1 MVLFISFVTNSCD
14 EDNNLTTKSVNKT
27 GIYTEKADLAEMIN
41 KIGDRDLKLIELI
54 KNNPVSMIKTDS
66 YQKTKTSS
74 SEYYFD
80 TDNIMALKDNKNQVV
95 YIIPAYKSSNVRDS
109 NIYSISVNINDDFID
124 TKLNILQIK
133 DDGSQEYISRDFA
146 FSSTTSKTSKTK
158 DIECYCTIY
167 ITGGVSQ
174 ATGWDMPLDV
184 VMYCSSCSGGGSSGT
199 SGDFGTATGSNA
211 GATVI
216 SNIWGSS
223 GGGTNYGYVYN
234 YTGDIVYVKL
244 ANFIK
249 QSFVDFTFTLPQE
262 YTIKESFEIS
272 NILYEFLKTEGV
284 TQNNKDFVVS
294 IIDGIESGTV
304 DNYQEASVLL
314 NVYKQ
319 AQEFLA
325 FKNDYFIEHP
335 NTTEAQFQN
344 WFLTPREDKDGDYD
358 STYWDNP
365 NLTFPEQNLPT
376 FQAFDTAYPRI
387 DGSEL
392 AQLVGGQVLQL
403 YNQYPSTVR
412 GFCALKVSR
421 ALNYSG
427 INIPNI
433 ITTNGQPGTVL
444 GSDGKY
450 YFLNAKALNTW
461 MRKTFGVSPQN
472 PNHIKIL
479 GSQGGIN
486 SQNFPS
492 LTAGIKGIYSMVSTN
507 SQWASGHA
515 DLINN
520 GNCIFGCHFY
530 DIPPAPIDYIDIW
543 KLN

>member
-1 MVLFISFVTNSCD
+1 
-14 EDNNLTTKSVNKT
+14 
-27 GIYTEKADLAEMIN
+27 
-41 KIGDRDLKLIELI
+41 
-54 KNNPVSMIKTDS
+54 
-66 YQKTKTSS
+66 
-74 SEYYFD
+74 
-80 TDNIMALKDNKNQVV
+80 
-95 YIIPAYKSSNVRDS
+95 
-109 NIYSISVNINDDFID
+109 
-124 TKLNILQIK
+124 
-133 DDGSQEYISRDFA
+133 
-146 FSSTTSKTSKTK
+146 
-158 DIECYCTIY
+158 
-167 ITGGVSQ
+167 
-174 ATGWDMPLDV
+174 
-184 VMYCSSCSGGGSSGT
+184 
-199 SGDFGTATGSNA
+199 
-211 GATVI
+211 
-216 SNIWGSS
+216 
-223 GGGTNYGYVYN
+223 
-234 YTGDIVYVKL
+234 
-244 ANFIK
+244 
-249 QSFVDFTFTLPQE
+249 
-262 YTIKESFEIS
+262 
-272 NILYEFLKTEGV
+272 V

-486 SQNFPS
+486 GQNFPS